1 MLTITLTEEQFN
13 EVVALLKTSINSEYE
28 RARRP
33 GMFHDEST
41 DSWRYVATMSSVMV
55 QFSTAKEAVD
65 AIP

>member
-1 MLTITLTEEQFN
+1 MLTITLTDEQFN
-13 EVVALLKTSINSEYE
+13 VVVALLKNAINSEYE

-41 DSWRYVATMSSVMV
+41 DSWRYVAEMSGVMAE
-55 QFSTAKEAVD
+55 FSKAKEVVD